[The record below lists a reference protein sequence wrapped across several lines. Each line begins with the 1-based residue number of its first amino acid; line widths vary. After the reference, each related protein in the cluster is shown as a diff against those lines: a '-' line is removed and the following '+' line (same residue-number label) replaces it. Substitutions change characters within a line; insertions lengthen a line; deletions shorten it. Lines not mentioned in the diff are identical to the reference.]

1 MQMSVLNASHI
12 LAYLV
17 THMYQATTGLSH
29 LQLEFW
35 QSFIYKTLLN
45 KKYSY
50 VNTVHIVYYVHT
62 YLSSSN

>member
-1 MQMSVLNASHI
+1 MLKASHI
-12 LAYLV
+12 LAHLV

-35 QSFIYKTLLN
+35 QSFTYKTLLN

-50 VNTVHIVYYVHT
+50 VNIVHNVYYDHT
-62 YLSSSN
+62 YLSSSK

>member
-1 MQMSVLNASHI
+1 MSVLRASHI

-35 QSFIYKTLLN
+35 QSFIYKTRLN
-45 KKYSY
+45 KKYTY
-50 VNTVHIVYYVHT
+50 VSTLHTVYYVRTYYLHHT
-62 YLSSSN
+62 ND